1 LVTAYA
7 LLSVAEKPAVAG
19 TIVTSDCVDACG
31 VAVTVVVRLVCT
43 LIQVDTAE
51 SNKAIAAISDIAGA
65 DVAADVV
72 CTGSVRVTDICCTLV
87 DILTVDT
94 ISNVTI
100 YAFTSEAAVCV
111 FAYSQVVAV
120 VCIGRAFVNI
130 DAVFASTTV
139 VAITTVSAITVSD
152 VTLTTEASQIVR
164 AGGGYITSVT
174 AIVALVD
181 IDANL
186 AVSTVTVVA
195 AAGVTSVS
203 IVAEGVGV
211 TDRVGAFVVVVAL
224 DSVATESGVADAIVT
239 TSRVDTSCLAVA
251 VVYFS

>member
-1 LVTAYA
+1 MVTAYA
-7 LLSVAEKPAVAG
+7 LLPVAEEAAVAA
-19 TIVTSDCVDACG
+19 TIITSNCVDTCG

-72 CTGSVRVTDICCTLV
+72 CAGSVRVTDICCTLV

-100 YAFTSEAAVCV
+100 YAFTREAAVCV
-111 FAYSQVVAV
+111 FASSQVVAV

-130 DAVFASTTV
+130 DAV
-139 VAITTVSAITVSD
+139 VAITTVSD
-152 VTLTTEASQIVR
+152 VTLATEASQIVR

-186 AVSTVTVVA
+186 AVSTVTVNA
-195 AAGVTSVS
+195 AADVTSVS

-211 TDRVGAFVVVVAL
+211 TDRVGAFVVVVAF
-224 DSVATESGVADAIVT
+224 DSVSTESGVADAIVT
-239 TSRVDTSCLAVA
+239 AGRVDTSCLAVA